1 MVTVQTMTS
10 VTPVI
15 SAPNTAT
22 APLSDLEMRIDPE
35 QTLDL
40 FTMQPK
46 VSQPLQSKLI
56 TRNVNCK

>member
-1 MVTVQTMTS
+1 MTS
-10 VTPVI
+10 VTPTV
-15 SAPNTAT
+15 SAPNSAT

-46 VSQPLQSKLI
+46 VSRRIRSLADA
-56 TRNVNCK
+56 